1 MQISYCSCERLGD
14 VHVQLTT
21 EMRKKSDVSLQSKFH
36 HQLWGGGK
44 CLILSVID
52 YDSLNEILCFFC
64 F

>member
-36 HQLWGGGK
+36 HQLWGAGK
-44 CLILSVID
+44 VSHSECYRL
-52 YDSLNEILCFFC
+52 
-64 F
+64 